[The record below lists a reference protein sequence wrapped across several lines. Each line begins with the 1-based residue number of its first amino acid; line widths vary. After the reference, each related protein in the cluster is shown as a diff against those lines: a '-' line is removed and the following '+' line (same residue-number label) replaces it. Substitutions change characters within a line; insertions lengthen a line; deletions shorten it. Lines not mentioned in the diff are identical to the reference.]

1 MGSKQRG
8 FTLVEFLIALVLI
21 SLITTLLF
29 AGVRLGGLS
38 WEAAE
43 TNTERLDEMR
53 LVREFIRRS
62 ITQAQPVTLHSE
74 KGESTLFWGNER
86 MLEWVSPLPEQSGLG
101 GLAIFRLSVSGEED
115 GARLILDRWLYHPD
129 IFEGID
135 GVPVWSPLEPVP
147 ILVVKGLAAISLYG
161 QHVLIEKLGDFA
173 ISYFGSQQGL
183 DAESEWLSGWP
194 AGNEFPK
201 LLRLNIQ
208 YSTDAWAD
216 LIISLPFGSKPSS
229 SGAGFVVG
237 GS

>member
-1 MGSKQRG
+1 MGSMQRG

-62 ITQAQPVTLHSE
+62 ITQAQPVTVHSE
-74 KGESTLFWGNER
+74 DGESTLFWGNER

-147 ILVVKGLAAISLYG
+147 ILEEKGLAASSLYG

-173 ISYFGSQQGL
+173 ISYFGGQDL
-183 DAESEWLSGWP
+183 DNEPEWLTEWS
-194 AGNEFPK
+194 AGDVFPK
-201 LLRLNIQ
+201 LLHLNIQ
-208 YSTDAWAD
+208 FSDDTWPEMV
-216 LIISLPFGSKPSS
+216 IQLPQFSEVSVFRGVTNLGK
-229 SGAGFVVG
+229 
-237 GS
+237 